1 MSRVFRAA
9 LYAAATFGAAAGA
22 GQATAA
28 DAETAVEELVVTARA
43 QALYREGEVTVGKM
57 PTEPLSSSQAVQV
70 INEELI
76 QDQGARDA
84 QDLYRNIAS
93 VSFFSYAGV
102 TARGF
107 RQEEIFFD
115 GLRGDPYAGFTAP
128 QLFNIERVEFLK
140 GPAGML
146 YGPGAPGGLFN
157 YVTKKPSEEFSA
169 RVAGVLGTE
178 GRWGASA
185 QVTGALPVDGASAR
199 VGVFYE
205 DQSTPRRGAANEV
218 TILDAGLK
226 FDVGIGDLIL
236 QATHYEQNLPANRLR
251 GVPVDNLGNF
261 IADRRWNHN
270 EPTDFLNF
278 EGDVLQASLTAE
290 PTDNLSLNVAARYS
304 EGLETQQYHEPQG
317 LFDSNGDGVVDS
329 TKRQFRDQIRNQ
341 SNWSIGANGVWTGSL
356 VGVESRVLF
365 GADWFTHEQT
375 LDNRNSTGTNLS
387 VVGKPPPLSIVNPVY
402 GAVPTSS
409 YDLPAYA
416 RTVTEQERMGAYA
429 LYEATVGSL
438 IATVGARFD
447 KFEDASGVVVFED
460 DAVTWR
466 AGLVYRV
473 RPDVSVYG
481 QWAQSFEPQ
490 SATSQT
496 PLAGGPFA
504 PTEGEMFEGG
514 VKTELM
520 GGRVQASSAIYH
532 IVRTNILQADP
543 RGDVDGD
550 GTNDQVAFGEI
561 TSKGFEADIA
571 TDLTPNW
578 VLTGS
583 YAYNDTRIT
592 GDNGRTVLTN
602 AVGDRFANAPK
613 HKFGFWTRYQFPTLG
628 LAVAL
633 GGDYVDVRRSISNQK
648 VRPYAVFDASVIYTR
663 GPWKALLRVNNLTD
677 ETYAA
682 SGFIDRTGHFPGAPR
697 SVFLELSREW

>member
-1 MSRVFRAA
+1 MSRVFHAA
-9 LYAAATFGAAAGA
+9 LCAAATLSLGAGA
-22 GQATAA
+22 GQAVAA
-28 DAETAVEELVVTARA
+28 DAETAVDELVVTARA
-43 QALYREGEVTVGKM
+43 QALYREGELTVGKM
-57 PTEPLSSSQAVQV
+57 PIEPLAASQSVQV
-70 INEELI
+70 INAELI

-128 QLFNIERVEFLK
+128 QLFNIDKVEFLK

-157 YVTKKPSEEFSA
+157 YVTKKPSEDFSA
-169 RVAGVLGTE
+169 RVAGVFGTE
-178 GRWGASA
+178 GRWSASGE
-185 QVTGALPVDGASAR
+185 VNGALPLEGASGR

-205 DQSTPRRGAANEV
+205 DQNTPRRGAGNEV

-226 FDVGIGDLIL
+226 FDVGIGDLAL
-236 QATHYEQNLPANRLR
+236 QATRYEQNLAANRLR

-278 EGDVLQASLTAE
+278 EGDVLQASLDAR
-290 PTDNLSLNVAARYS
+290 PTDSLSLNVAVRYS
-304 EGLETQQYHEPQG
+304 KGSEAQQYHEPQG
-317 LFDSNGDGVVDS
+317 LFDSNADGVVDS
-329 TKRQFRDQIRNQ
+329 TIRQFRDQKRNQ
-341 SNWSIGANGVWTGSL
+341 DSWSVGANGVWS
-356 VGVESRVLF
+356 GVLAGVDSRVLF
-365 GADWFTHEQT
+365 GGDWFTSDQS
-375 LDNRNSTGTNLS
+375 LDNRNSTGTRLPT
-387 VVGKPPPLSIVNPVY
+387 VGRPPPLSLLNPVY
-402 GAVPTSS
+402 GVVPTSS
-409 YDLPAYA
+409 YTLPAYA
-416 RTVTEQERMGAYA
+416 RTNTSQERMGAYG
-429 LYEATVGSL
+429 LYEATFGRL
-438 IATVGARFD
+438 IATLGARFD
-447 KFEDASGVVVFED
+447 RFEDTAGAVVFED
-460 DAVTWR
+460 DALTWR

-514 VKTELM
+514 VKTELL
-520 GGRVQASSAIYH
+520 GGRVQASSALYH
-532 IVRTNILQADP
+532 IVRSNILQADP

-550 GTNDQVAFGEI
+550 GTNDQIAFGEI
-561 TSKGFEADIA
+561 TSKGFEADVA
-571 TDLTPNW
+571 TDLAPNW

-592 GDNGRTVLTN
+592 GDNGRTILSN
-602 AVGDRFANAPK
+602 AVGDRFANSPK
-613 HKFGFWTRYQFPTLG
+613 HKFGFWTRYQFPSLG

-648 VRPYAVFDASVIYTR
+648 VRPYTVFDASVIYTR

-677 ETYAA
+677 EVYAA